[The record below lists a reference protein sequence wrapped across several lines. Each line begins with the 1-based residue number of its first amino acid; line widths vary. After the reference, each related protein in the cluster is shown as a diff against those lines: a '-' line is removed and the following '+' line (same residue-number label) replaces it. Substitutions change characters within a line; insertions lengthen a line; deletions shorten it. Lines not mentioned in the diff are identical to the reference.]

1 MGYIFDPNALQEI
14 VKKNL
19 NLSLE
24 ERLDAIIADIDKKYP
39 KRISTKKKWAFTIA
53 GGVAGQLTVLY
64 GSLSEY
70 LLIVGFPVGTEGYSG
85 RFAPLIYDV
94 VIEGEHQTYTLGQ
107 TRPTVYL
114 PGDMATLPR
123 GTDKGC
129 LMKPGNWLLEYARGF
144 IAQALPMGML
154 ASSITTM
161 DYRSVRRQFWEYS
174 KICTREI
181 LRGHFF

>member
-1 MGYIFDPNALQEI
+1 MGYIFDPNALQGI

-19 NLSLE
+19 NLPLE
-24 ERLDAIIADIDKKYP
+24 DRLDAIIAGIDQAYP
-39 KRISTKKKWAFTIA
+39 KRICTKKKWAFTIA
-53 GGVAGQLTVLY
+53 GGVAGQLTLLY

-107 TRPTVYL
+107 IRPTIYL

-129 LMKPGNWLLEYARGF
+129 LMRPGN
-144 IAQALPMGML
+144 
-154 ASSITTM
+154 
-161 DYRSVRRQFWEYS
+161 
-174 KICTREI
+174 
-181 LRGHFF
+181 

>member
-1 MGYIFDPNALQEI
+1 VSYIFDPNVLQDI

-19 NLSLE
+19 NLPLE
-24 ERLDAIIADIDKKYP
+24 ERLDAIITGIDKTYP
-39 KRISTKKKWAFTIA
+39 KRICTKKKWAFTIA
-53 GGVAGQLTVLY
+53 GGVAGQLTLLY

-94 VIEGEHQTYTLGQ
+94 IIEGEHQTYTLGQ
-107 TRPTVYL
+107 IRPTVYQ

-144 IAQALPMGML
+144 IAQAMPMGIL

-181 LRGHFF
+181 LRGHLF

>member
-1 MGYIFDPNALQEI
+1 MGYIFNPNTLQDV

-19 NLSLE
+19 NLPLE
-24 ERLDAIIADIDKKYP
+24 ERLDAIIAGIDQAYP
-39 KRISTKKKWAFTIA
+39 KRICTRKKWAFTIA

-107 TRPTVYL
+107 IKPTVYL

-123 GTDKGC
+123 
-129 LMKPGNWLLEYARGF
+129 
-144 IAQALPMGML
+144 GML

-161 DYRSVRRQFWEYS
+161 DYRSVRRQFWEYT

-181 LRGHFF
+181 LRGHLI